1 MEARRAGPDPARERL
16 EAPRVSPTT
25 PRERV
30 PRELREATRR
40 LFAHNLL
47 SKDEALQ
54 LNDILDMPPEAFED
68 EDDEI

>member
-1 MEARRAGPDPARERL
+1 M
-16 EAPRVSPTT
+16 SPTT

-40 LFAHNLL
+40 LFAHSLL

-54 LNDILDMPPEAFED
+54 LNDILEMPAEAFED
-68 EDDEI
+68 EDDEA